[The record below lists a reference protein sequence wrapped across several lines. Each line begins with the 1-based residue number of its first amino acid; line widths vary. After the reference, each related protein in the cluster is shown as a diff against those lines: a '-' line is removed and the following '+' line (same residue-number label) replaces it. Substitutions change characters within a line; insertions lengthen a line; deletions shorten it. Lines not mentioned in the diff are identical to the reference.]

1 MKTLFRSLIV
11 LIGIAAALPAAAQNQ
26 PTPEQALALQQEAA
40 PFVQFA
46 QRVESVLV
54 QGDGKAFRAMLS
66 PTGLAAASKEQID
79 AFVDGQVLPS
89 FKGYTAATP
98 NTTITRTKHP
108 AGYVGFAF
116 YRSFTT
122 ADGQTKPFVLYVVNE
137 KGKLVI
143 GNLLVGKTYQDLHP
157 QQ

>member
-1 MKTLFRSLIV
+1 LKQLLRSLIV
-11 LIGIAAALPAAAQNQ
+11 LIGIVVAVPATAQTQ

-54 QGDGKAFRAMLS
+54 QGDGEAFRSMLS
-66 PTGLAAASKEQID
+66 PTGLAAASKEQVD
-79 AFVDGQVLPS
+79 AFVNDQVLPF
-89 FKGYTAATP
+89 FKGYQAAVP

-108 AGYVGFAF
+108 SGYLGFAF
-116 YRSFTT
+116 YRAFTT
-122 ADGQTKPFVLYVVNE
+122 TDGQTRPFVLYIVNE
-137 KGKLVI
+137 DGKLVI